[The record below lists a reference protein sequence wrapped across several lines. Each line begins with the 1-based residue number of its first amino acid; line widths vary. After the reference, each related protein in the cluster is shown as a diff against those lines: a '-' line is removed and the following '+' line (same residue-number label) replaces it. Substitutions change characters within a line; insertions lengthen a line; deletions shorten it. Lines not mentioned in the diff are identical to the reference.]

1 MLTKWQYDNKVTG
14 AANRIVS
21 TSVNDKRAQSNQ
33 PKAVACLLHGR
44 TVVFDIMMNLRAVN
58 TSNSKPTVNRITSGR
73 IPTEHGDFQLV
84 YYTNSVDNKEHLAF
98 CMGDVAGDDILTRVH
113 SECFTGDV
121 MGSRRCDCGEQ
132 LQRSMAMVA
141 ARGRGVIVYLR
152 QEGRGIGLMSKL
164 DAYNLQDQGYDTV
177 DANLLLGH
185 GADEREYSLA
195 ACILDDL
202 GVTSV
207 QLMTNN
213 PLKISAL
220 QASGIRISS
229 RVSLEAPV
237 HADNETYLRTK
248 ARRMDHMLVMPVDA
262 RENTREDNE
271 PQSAN

>member
-1 MLTKWQYDNKVTG
+1 
-14 AANRIVS
+14 
-21 TSVNDKRAQSNQ
+21 
-33 PKAVACLLHGR
+33 
-44 TVVFDIMMNLRAVN
+44 MNLRAVN

>member
-1 MLTKWQYDNKVTG
+1 M
-14 AANRIVS
+14 
-21 TSVNDKRAQSNQ
+21 
-33 PKAVACLLHGR
+33 HGR
-44 TVVFDIMMNLRAVN
+44 TVVFPIMMNLRAVKAG
-58 TSNSKPTVNRITSGR
+58 SAKPTVTRITSGR

-98 CMGDVAGDDILTRVH
+98 CMGDVSGEDILTRVH

-141 ARGRGVIVYLR
+141 AKGRGVIVYLR
-152 QEGRGIGLMSKL
+152 QEGRGIGLMAKL

-177 DANLLLGH
+177 DANLMLGH

-195 ACILDDL
+195 SCILEDL
-202 GVTSV
+202 GVASV

-220 QASGIRISS
+220 QASGINVSS

-237 HADNETYLRTK
+237 NTDNEAYLLTK
-248 ARRMDHMLVMPVDA
+248 AKRMDHMLVMPARA
-262 RENTREDNE
+262 RETSQEENE